1 LNATKQSTSTGHLIY
16 FTEQAITLT
25 ENKTSWVNIS
35 LTYAPVIVS
44 GYTTNNTQKI
54 AGIPVTFAP
63 DKSVKNNTAIQN
75 SITSDTQGYF
85 TAKLIPGTYNVT
97 VQKTDG
103 TTPVYTF
110 TGKMVVSIGEGT
122 AFYIIDVTK
131 ESVTVSGSTK
141 YNSIGKANMT
151 VLFSK
156 DSQISNNT
164 AVTKNVKTN
173 NNGNYTT
180 ELTPGS
186 YNVSV
191 KEIVNESGQN
201 ITYIGI
207 GYLSLN
213 KGEPPKILDIVLTRE
228 QSP

>member
-1 LNATKQSTSTGHLIY
+1 
-16 FTEQAITLT
+16 
-25 ENKTSWVNIS
+25 
-35 LTYAPVIVS
+35 
-44 GYTTNNTQKI
+44 
-54 AGIPVTFAP
+54 
-63 DKSVKNNTAIQN
+63 
-75 SITSDTQGYF
+75 
-85 TAKLIPGTYNVT
+85 
-97 VQKTDG
+97 
-103 TTPVYTF
+103 
-110 TGKMVVSIGEGT
+110 MVVSIGEGT

-156 DSQISNNT
+156 NSQISNNT
-164 AVTKNVKTN
+164 AITKNVKTN

-207 GYLSLN
+207 GYLTLN